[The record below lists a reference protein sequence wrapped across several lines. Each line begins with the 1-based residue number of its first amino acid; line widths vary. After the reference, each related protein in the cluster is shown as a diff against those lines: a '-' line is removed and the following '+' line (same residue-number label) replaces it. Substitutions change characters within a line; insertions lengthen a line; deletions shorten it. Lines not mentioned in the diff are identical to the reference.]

1 MASHRRWSQVGD
13 KFAHATWPVK
23 TGVSVLKVQVVVQ
36 RFARGRMSKYAQ
48 SIPAIP
54 VLALVLYQQAGSAT
68 CLQSGLEYY

>member
-1 MASHRRWSQVGD
+1 MAGEDRCVCAKG
-13 KFAHATWPVK
+13 AGGGAEVTIVK
-23 TGVSVLKVQVVVQ
+23 
-36 RFARGRMSKYAQ
+36 FARGRMSKYAQ